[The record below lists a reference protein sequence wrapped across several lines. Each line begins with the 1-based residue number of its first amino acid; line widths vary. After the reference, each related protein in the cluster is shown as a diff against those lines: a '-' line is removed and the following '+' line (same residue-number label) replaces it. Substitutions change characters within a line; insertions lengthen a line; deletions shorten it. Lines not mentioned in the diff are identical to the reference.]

1 MLLKHCCWEFFK
13 KGIKLNSTQKEF
25 AERRAK
31 VMKALKGA
39 AGLVFA
45 GEESG
50 HLESTW
56 RPHSHFE
63 YLTGITNE
71 SGAVLLLDPTNKVA
85 ARREVLLLTSRDPE
99 KEQWD
104 GLRESISS
112 NLRAKTGFSTIMR
125 TPSLPMLLKDVASR
139 ITQFATL
146 MPAASVGEPISSDLS
161 MWNEVISRTPNCQI
175 ADCTHVIPLLRS
187 VKSRLEI
194 KAIQDAVAMTANG
207 FAAAFKFVAPG
218 VNEFKVQATLE
229 HGYAMAGGRGSA
241 FPPIVGSGLQSTV
254 LHYKENNQD
263 LVDGDVVCIDSGAF
277 YAGYG
282 ADISRTIPVSG
293 TYSKRQKE
301 IYEIVLAAEEAAIHA
316 VKPGITLSELDA
328 VARKII
334 TKAGFGDYFIHSIGH
349 HLGLETHDNCG
360 PIAPLKSGAVIT
372 IEPGI
377 YLPDEAI
384 GIRIEDDILVTAS
397 GRKNLSKAIPKTV
410 AEIEKAMRK

>member
-1 MLLKHCCWEFFK
+1 MKN
-13 KGIKLNSTQKEF
+13 INKEF

-31 VMKALKGA
+31 VMKSLKGA

-45 GEESG
+45 GEDSG

-71 SGAVLLLDPTNKVA
+71 SGAVLLLDPANKVA
-85 ARREVLLLTSRDPE
+85 SRREIILLAPRNPE

-104 GLRESISS
+104 GLRESIGSK
-112 NLRAKTGFSTIMR
+112 LRSETGFATIMR
-125 TPSLPMLLKDVASR
+125 TTSLPMLLKDVASR
-139 ITQFATL
+139 VKQFATL
-146 MPAASVGEPISSDLS
+146 MPTAGVGEPVSSDLS
-161 MWNEVISRTPNCQI
+161 MWNEVSSRTPSCQI
-175 ADCTHVIPLLRS
+175 IDCTNVIPLLRS
-187 VKSRLEI
+187 VKSASEVI
-194 KAIQDAVAMTANG
+194 TIQKAIAMTANG
-207 FAAAFKFVAPG
+207 FAEAFKFVAPG
-218 VNEFKVQATLE
+218 INEFKVQATLE

-241 FPPIVGSGLQSTV
+241 FPPIVGGGVNSTV
-254 LHYKENNQD
+254 LHYKDNDQD
-263 LVDGDVVCIDSGAF
+263 LVDGDMVCIDSGAF

-282 ADISRTIPVSG
+282 ADISRSIPVSG

-301 IYEIVLAAEEAAIHA
+301 IYEIVLSAEEAAIRA
-316 VKPGITLSELDA
+316 VKPGVTLSELDA
-328 VARKII
+328 IARRII

-360 PIAPLKSGAVIT
+360 PMAPLKKGAIIT

-410 AEIEKAMRK
+410 AEIEKAMRR